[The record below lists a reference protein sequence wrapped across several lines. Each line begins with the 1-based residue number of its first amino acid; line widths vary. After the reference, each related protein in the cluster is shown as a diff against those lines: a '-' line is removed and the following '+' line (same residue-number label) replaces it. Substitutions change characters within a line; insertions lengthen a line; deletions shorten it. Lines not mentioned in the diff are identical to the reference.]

1 MKKGLL
7 FSLFVVLAGQIVFS
21 QEKEANVQLQI
32 HLADF
37 QSISLNE
44 SQKQVDVNFE
54 TVEDFIGGKTAG
66 QANHLEISST
76 SQYEIKVSASSELEG
91 ETASI
96 PVNTVS
102 LIPSFGDVGAAGS
115 EIEFRDVAL
124 STGAQTL
131 VDSGSGDSRRSF
143 NIDYKISG
151 GQEYMN
157 KPEGSYKTTITYSI
171 LPN

>member
-1 MKKGLL
+1 MKKGLF
-7 FSLFVVLAGQIVFS
+7 FSLFVVLAGQAFS
-21 QEKEANVQLQI
+21 QEKEASVNLQI
-32 HLADF
+32 NLADF
-37 QSISLNE
+37 QSISVNQG
-44 SQKQVDVNFE
+44 QKQVDVDFE
-54 TVEDFIGGKTAG
+54 TVADFISGKTAL
-66 QANHLEISST
+66 QANHIEVSST

-91 ETASI
+91 ETANI

-102 LIPSFGDVGAAGS
+102 LTPSFGDVGAAVSG
-115 EIEFRDVAL
+115 IEFLDVAL

-131 VDSGSGDSRRSF
+131 IDSEGGDARRSF
-143 NIDYKISG
+143 NVDYRIAG